1 MKIEAEKKDIRFLPI
16 FIGATAGV
24 VLELIATL
32 VDEIVVGNLFTDEA
46 FASVNLIEPYTIFEV
61 FIAYLVSVGAAAL
74 IVRAHGAGDRERM
87 SELFSQTMVI
97 CGICGVG
104 LTLLYVLF
112 TPQLV
117 RFVAD
122 DPSVY
127 ENALSYFNAMRFY
140 PLVDMFDTFM
150 FTYVLYRGGYVHFY
164 VAIIFRIGANVLL
177 SWVLGSQMGLMG
189 IGLASILS
197 LLIALAIKLTFL
209 FSKKHGLAL
218 RWYLN
223 GREVFEIVKLSF
235 PESALS
241 VFIVMMEMTLN
252 TFTLGRYSASGVA
265 AVAVV
270 INIFEFALYLS
281 EGISEYEIVAV
292 NESIGMDSRKS
303 MDRAIKI
310 VKRAALIEGAVLVV
324 LILLA
329 ANILPAAFDIDNEE
343 TARQASVMLLIL
355 APTAMFIC
363 LTRVTA
369 IFYQYTRRITRTL
382 ILFGLAIALLPS
394 LFGILFGQI
403 ALQGIAAGIAAGPV
417 AALALM
423 YGYVRFIKREKL
435 FDYALMNLS

>member
-1 MKIEAEKKDIRFLPI
+1 MKIEAEKNIRFLPI

-24 VLELIATL
+24 VLEVIATL

-324 LILLA
+324 LILLV
-329 ANILPAAFDIDNEE
+329 ANVLPAAFDIDNEE

-382 ILFGLAIALLPS
+382 ILFGLAIALLPI

-403 ALQGIAAGIAAGPV
+403 ALQGIAAGIAVGPV